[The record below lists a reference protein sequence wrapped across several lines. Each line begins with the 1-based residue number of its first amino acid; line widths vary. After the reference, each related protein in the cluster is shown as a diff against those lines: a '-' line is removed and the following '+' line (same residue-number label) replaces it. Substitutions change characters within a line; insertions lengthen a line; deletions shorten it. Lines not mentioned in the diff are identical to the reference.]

1 MFEPK
6 PYEGAEISQ
15 HRFGLTMPKNPY
27 NNFLFD
33 HIDGFEFLLIFL
45 ALVLSYFPLFQET
58 QLPAPRHSAVLIIAL
73 A

>member
-15 HRFGLTMPKNPY
+15 HRFGLSMP
-27 NNFLFD
+27 LFD
-33 HIDGFEFLLIFL
+33 LIDGFEFLLIFW
-45 ALVLSYFPLFQET
+45 ALVLSYLPLFQEG